1 MKFVEVAVDA
11 PISENKTFSYSS
23 PPDMSLEVGHLV
35 LVPFGKRM
43 LQGIVVERDA
53 VPSVEKTRDVSEI
66 VFSDPIIDG
75 VRLKLAMCMSDY
87 YVCSIFDSAS
97 LMFPVGSHIRSE
109 ILISAGNSSAIFVLA

>member
-43 LQGIVVERDA
+43 LQAIVVETDV
-53 VPSVEKTRDVSEI
+53 VPSV
-66 VFSDPIIDG
+66 
-75 VRLKLAMCMSDY
+75 
-87 YVCSIFDSAS
+87 
-97 LMFPVGSHIRSE
+97 
-109 ILISAGNSSAIFVLA
+109 